1 MTHVFSI
8 RVPADWQGRAT
19 GEQVRSWVIGWLHHP
34 TPIPQD
40 PGPGTYKLSVRL
52 TGREL
57 AALRGAQHRA
67 VSSTVRQIAAV
78 HISTPKE
85 RGPNWLRVAF
95 HIILVL
101 LAILARTTGD
111 VANKRGQDT

>member
-1 MTHVFSI
+1 MTQVFSI

-34 TPIPQD
+34 APIPQD

-57 AALRGAQHRA
+57 AALRGAQQRP
-67 VSSTVRQIAAV
+67 VSSTVRQIAAM
-78 HISTPKE
+78 HISTSKE
-85 RGPNWLRVAF
+85 RGPKWLRVSF
-95 HIILVL
+95 QIILVL
-101 LAILARTTGD
+101 LAVLARTTGD
-111 VANKRGQDT
+111 VADKRGQTT